1 MSQPAPE
8 NSGNPLGYKF
18 SWSPRGVL
26 LALRNNASFYEDGK
40 VVNVAGPDLM
50 ATAKPYHIYP
60 GFAFVGYPNR
70 DSTPYKERYNIPE
83 AQTVVRYVHVGC
95 WATIQV
101 PNICPG
107 VP

>member
-8 NSGNPLGYKF
+8 SSGNPLGYKF

-83 AQTVVRYVHVGC
+83 AQTVVRYATVG
-95 WATIQV
+95 AL
-101 PNICPG
+101 
-107 VP
+107 